1 MGLLLIRSLLTSAT
15 VQEIVYD
22 ISGYYIWQRE
32 VNTVF
37 FFWGGGS
44 RDGKLIVDIVLD
56 KFIVPYGA
64 VLPADFGYALPI
76 LYVLKWD

>member
-22 ISGYYIWQRE
+22 ISEYYIWQRE

-37 FFWGGGS
+37 FFWGGG
-44 RDGKLIVDIVLD
+44 V
-56 KFIVPYGA
+56 
-64 VLPADFGYALPI
+64 
-76 LYVLKWD
+76 